1 MLDEAI
7 ALVRTFQQ
15 CAGQPAVG
23 KPIMADAERVRTRIK
38 WITDELEEYWGAETI
53 YEQADALIDT
63 LYYLL
68 GAFVDSGIA
77 ADRLFEIVHRSNMR
91 KVSPDV
97 TIVQA
102 DDSKIEKPADW
113 THPDLEIESEI
124 NRQMG

>member
-7 ALVRTFQQ
+7 ALVRAFQQ
-15 CAGQPAVG
+15 RAGQPTADRPV
-23 KPIMADAERVRTRIK
+23 MADAERVRTRVK
-38 WITDELEEYWGAETI
+38 WITDELEEYLEAETV

-77 ADRLFEIVHRSNMR
+77 ADRLFEIVHRSNM
-91 KVSPDV
+91 KKISPDV
-97 TIVQA
+97 TIIRA
-102 DDSKIEKPADW
+102 GDSKIEKPADW
-113 THPDLEIESEI
+113 THPDLEIETEI